1 MLYSQQKCIGFEGGF
16 LALINYLFVMF
27 FLLAMT
33 TSTPA
38 HTQRATPAFQL
49 ISVGDTNVSMHV
61 NVEIKY
67 PERAPTELACK
78 LHMDL
83 LQLSLE
89 ISYMPGVSMPGTLRY
104 NITVNAI

>member
-1 MLYSQQKCIGFEGGF
+1 
-16 LALINYLFVMF
+16 MF

-61 NVEIKY
+61 DIEI
-67 PERAPTELACK
+67 
-78 LHMDL
+78 
-83 LQLSLE
+83 
-89 ISYMPGVSMPGTLRY
+89 
-104 NITVNAI
+104 NIL